1 MSERSSKI
9 CYFPESSAPDS
20 LLHLRNFK
28 PIICQTLAQIKTT
41 MRLRYD
47 VYCLRKGWEMA
58 QAFPDRLESD
68 EFDEHAVHILLTER
82 QTGLAVGSARI
93 VFADSS
99 APHARLPSFAIG
111 PDFQE
116 AVGRSLPLASTVEIS
131 RLTVLRA
138 GGAPTDPGSHDSTGR
153 VSLVLGLLKGIS
165 QAMAASEATHACF
178 LTSRSL
184 KRLMEGFGFRFYDF
198 GLTLRH
204 RGTRSFLWRDWAAL
218 MTNIHDSRPD
228 VWRYLT
234 DDGTIWPVDRAAVQ
248 REDEALSKME
258 AAPSFWRSP
267 GGREPR
273 PQAHA
278 NGAHLQA

>member
-138 GGAPTDPGSHDSTGR
+138 GGAPTAPGSHDSTGR

-234 DDGTIWPVDRAAVQ
+234 DDGAIWPVDRAAVQ

-258 AAPSFWRSP
+258 AAPSLWRSP